1 MSKNEFQE
9 SLTIADTAQAGKN
22 RLFPVFLKIEELNVL
37 LVGGG
42 KVGLEKLNAI
52 LQNAPAASIWVV
64 ATEISAEIKKLA
76 TQYTGVVL
84 EERAFLESDLHDKE
98 VVIVAVND
106 KSVSNYVRV
115 LAKEKKLL
123 VNVADTPDQCDF
135 YLGSIVQKGDLKIAI
150 STNGKSPTIAK
161 RMREQLNEL
170 IPDEIEGVL
179 DNMHTIRQDLKGN
192 FSEKIKQLDNLT
204 RVLATSNATLDEVE
218 QQDDL
223 KKVLTAKQIT
233 LEEINQPE
241 AKKWPAIVKWCL
253 LAFLFM
259 LIGHAVLSFVPF
271 NKLLTGVQDIPQYI
285 DVKLFGLMLLTGFMA
300 QMVDGSM
307 GMGYGTISTVFLL
320 AIGVPPA
327 IVSSRV
333 HSARVFSSGASG
345 YTHHRFGNINKKLF
359 RALVVPGVIGAI
371 LGATLAYFGQE
382 YAQWVRIPLSFY
394 TIYLGYYIIRKA
406 FKKKNPENRV
416 KRAGW
421 LASVGGFTDAFAGG
435 GWGALVTGTL
445 LSKRKNPRYVIG
457 SVCLAEFFVVLAS
470 SVTFFI
476 FLKHIPIIDV
486 AGLIVGGLI
495 AAPIA
500 ARLVGVLPMKTMF
513 LSVGILVILTSSFT
527 LWKAYV
533 RVLPEIQQLF
543 HL

>member
-1 MSKNEFQE
+1 MSNNQFPGSVIIPDAAK
-9 SLTIADTAQAGKN
+9 AGKN
-22 RLFPVFLKIEELNVL
+22 RLFPVFLKIEELDVL

-52 LQNAPAASIWVV
+52 LQNTPAASVTVV
-64 ATEISAEIKKLA
+64 ATEIVDEIKDLA
-76 TQYTGVVL
+76 AVYHGVEL
-84 EERAFLESDLHDKE
+84 QERPFSESDLIGKDL
-98 VVIVAVND
+98 VIVAVND
-106 KSVSNYVRV
+106 KTVSKYVRV

-123 VNVADTPDQCDF
+123 VNVADTPDLCDF

-179 DNMHTIRQDLKGN
+179 ENMHTIRQELKGD
-192 FSEKIKQLDNLT
+192 FTDKVKQLDDLT
-204 RVLATSNATLDEVE
+204 RVLA
-218 QQDDL
+218 
-223 KKVLTAKQIT
+223 AKQIT
-233 LEEINQPE
+233 LEDASQPQS
-241 AKKWPAIVKWCL
+241 KKWPAIVKWCL
-253 LAFLFM
+253 LAFFFM
-259 LIGHAVLSFVPF
+259 LFGHAVLSFVPF
-271 NKLLTGVQDIPQYI
+271 DRILGSIQEIPRFV
-285 DVKLFGLMLLTGFMA
+285 DLRLFGMMVLTGFLA

-320 AIGVPPA
+320 ATGVPPA

-345 YTHHRFGNINKKLF
+345 YTHHRFGNINRKLF
-359 RALVVPGVIGAI
+359 RALVVPGVIGAVI
-371 LGATLAYFGQE
+371 GASLAYFGQE

-394 TIYLGYYIIRKA
+394 TIYLGYYIIKKA
-406 FKKKNPENRV
+406 FKKKNEENKV
-416 KRAGW
+416 TGAGW
-421 LASVGGFTDAFAGG
+421 LASAGGFLDAFAGG

-457 SVCLAEFFVVLAS
+457 SVCLAEFFVVFAS

-476 FLKHIPIIDV
+476 FLKHIPILDV
-486 AGLIVGGLI
+486 AGLIIGGLI

-500 ARLVGVLPMKTMF
+500 ARLVGILPMKTMF
-513 LSVGILVILTSSFT
+513 LSVGLLVILTSTFT

-533 RVLPEIQQLF
+533 KVLPEIQHFLHF
-543 HL
+543 